1 METSWL
7 VGNICAERG
16 VEYKEEAVTVDKLQ
30 GLQIRQGGGRWFET
44 SRDHHFLQPVNVDIT
59 TFKGF
64 FLSEHFLY

>member
-1 METSWL
+1 MV

-44 SRDHHFLQPVNVDIT
+44 SRDHHFL
-59 TFKGF
+59 
-64 FLSEHFLY
+64 